1 MKLGGWLV
9 MLTAMIMFL
18 SLLGLPAGLDGI
30 LGTVGISLNETTF
43 ELESADIESS
53 NFWKELFGGTS
64 GILIV
69 LGTAAIVTIGLFA
82 RGYDP
87 SLILLPFI
95 VFVGTLYVSTFWA
108 IIKLVI
114 DLNQPWLTSIIGLI
128 FGALAVG
135 FAMSCVDYFAG
146 R

>member
-9 MLTAMIMFL
+9 MLTALIMFL

-30 LGTVGISLNETTF
+30 LGTVGISVNETTS
-43 ELESADIESS
+43 ELESADIENSG
-53 NFWKELFGGTS
+53 FWGRIFSGTT
-64 GILIV
+64 GILVI
-69 LGTAAIVTIGLFA
+69 LGGAAIVTIGLFA

-114 DLNQPWLTSIIGLI
+114 DLGQPWLTSIIGLI

>member
-9 MLTAMIMFL
+9 MLTALIMFL

-30 LGTVGISLNETTF
+30 LGTVGINVNETTS

-64 GILIV
+64 GILIT
-69 LGTAAIVTIGLFA
+69 LGVTAAVTIGLYVKT
-82 RGYDP
+82 GDTNI
-87 SLILLPFI
+87 LLLPFI
-95 VFVGTLYVSTFWA
+95 VFVGALYVSTFWA